1 MAQSL
6 RTQRTGQV
14 AVFIP
19 YISNP
24 LYAAYAAG
32 AELALAEAG
41 YLTVIFSNRAV
52 PEQIDDYFDTVA
64 DSRVDGLILFPFKDD
79 IARIERL
86 RAAGCAD
93 RDRGPHRAD
102 WRGRAAGRFGG
113 RRQRGLSAGGGGTHL
128 LDAGAPQ
135 YRASSVRATRP
146 MASRASRAIARPTPK
161 AASRCSRR
169 MPAAGRRPR
178 VGDGFAMTQD
188 LIAGVPGLSALVVT
202 MNMPTLGALDAV
214 RSARQTARCLPRLRF
229 IGFDTDDDTHHL
241 PDPMAAIRYPAIR
254 LGRASADLLVQR
266 LKAGHSGPALNTQMG
281 ADLFLGSS
289 TAPPSPPKTGREMS
303 DRITAARVIVTSPG
317 RNYVTLKIET
327 ASGLT
332 GIGDATLN
340 GRELAVAS
348 YLRPSGT
355 GPDRP
360 RPRPDRG
367 HLAISSIAARIGAAV
382 R

>member
-1 MAQSL
+1 VNEAVGRAKRLTSRDVAARAGVSQSIVSFYFTGKRPVSKPARARIEAAIEELGYRPNRVAQSL

-64 DSRVDGLILFPFKDD
+64 DSRVDGLILFPFQDD
-79 IARIERL
+79 IERIERL
-86 RAAGCAD
+86 RAQGVPIAFVD
-93 RDRGPHRAD
+93 RTVPVAPDGPPID
-102 WRGRAAGRFGG
+102 SVVVDNEG
-113 RRQRGLSAGGGGTHL
+113 
-128 LDAGAPQ
+128 
-135 YRASSVRATRP
+135 SVRAAVAHLLALGHRQIGFISSSNQTYGQ
-146 MASRASRAIARPTPK
+146 SRVAGYRK
-161 AASRCSRR
+161 AYAEIGLVAPEACLRL
-169 MPAAGRRPR
+169 GGGR

-188 LIAGVPGLSALVVT
+188 LITSVPDLSALVVT

-214 RSARQTARCLPRLRF
+214 RSARLGIPEQLSF

-254 LGRASADLLVQR
+254 LGRAAAALLVHR
-266 LKAGHSGPALNTQMG
+266 LRTGLDGPAMNMQMG

-289 TAPPSPPKTGREMS
+289 TAPPQ
-303 DRITAARVIVTSPG
+303 
-317 RNYVTLKIET
+317 N
-327 ASGLT
+327 
-332 GIGDATLN
+332 
-340 GRELAVAS
+340 
-348 YLRPSGT
+348 
-355 GPDRP
+355 
-360 RPRPDRG
+360 RG
-367 HLAISSIAARIGAAV
+367 EK
-382 R
+382 